1 MIKVLIIGKKSF
13 IGSNLYKYL
22 KSKIFVKLISYSDF
36 NNKNDNFFKKYTHI
50 INCSINPKYL
60 KYKYKENLD
69 NDYQIT
75 KKIKK
80 YQIKYIFFSSRK
92 VYKPKYN
99 IRENGKLLPKSAYS
113 KNKLITEKKLL
124 LILKKKLLIFR
135 VSNII
140 GIPVKNN
147 KNKVH
152 NTFIDEFFNSAKKG
166 IIYENYK
173 NFKDFISMKTFSEIV
188 YLSIKKN
195 IFGLYNLS
203 MGKKV
208 YLNKL
213 VKWLNSYNKKSFNVI
228 KSKKMINNT
237 DNFTLNNDKLTKII
251 SFKNSINDLEKYCRK
266 ISKIYFKKKI

>member
-36 NNKNDNFFKKYTHI
+36 NNKSDNFLKRYTHI
-50 INCSINPKYL
+50 INCSINPRYL

-69 NDYQIT
+69 NDYKIT

-99 IRENGKLLPKSAYS
+99 IKENGKLLPKSTYS

-124 LILKKKLLIFR
+124 LILKKNLLIFR

-166 IIYENYK
+166 IIY
-173 NFKDFISMKTFSEIV
+173 
-188 YLSIKKN
+188 
-195 IFGLYNLS
+195 
-203 MGKKV
+203 
-208 YLNKL
+208 
-213 VKWLNSYNKKSFNVI
+213 
-228 KSKKMINNT
+228 
-237 DNFTLNNDKLTKII
+237 
-251 SFKNSINDLEKYCRK
+251 
-266 ISKIYFKKKI
+266 